1 MDEEKPSKVAF
12 LPETRG
18 SERVWEAIDRAR
30 QLASEK
36 GFESL
41 TIGLEL
47 SLKRRS
53 EILDGFGKE
62 FFGTGMDGLDQKTPL
77 PAFLVRYSPKE

>member
-18 SERVWEAIDRAR
+18 SERVWKAIDRAR

-62 FFGTGMDGLDQKTPL
+62 FFDGHGWLGPED
-77 PAFLVRYSPKE
+77 AVAGIFGSI